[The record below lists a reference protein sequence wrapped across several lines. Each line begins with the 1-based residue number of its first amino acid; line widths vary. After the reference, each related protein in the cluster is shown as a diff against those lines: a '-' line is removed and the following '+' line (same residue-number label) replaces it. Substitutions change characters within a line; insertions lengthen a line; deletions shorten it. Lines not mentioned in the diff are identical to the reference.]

1 MWKRVVNIGICIY
14 ILFVLSEVFLFFS
27 KCFGFLDFIV
37 FWVYIIIDNIKNSN
51 MWLVYLKY
59 LYFVCFGRNNFRYD
73 IVVMW
78 LSLNL
83 EYVKL

>member
-1 MWKRVVNIGICIY
+1 MLYVLF
-14 ILFVLSEVFLFFS
+14 LFVVSEVFLFFS
-27 KCFGFLDFIV
+27 ICFVFLDFIV
-37 FWVYIIIDNIKNSN
+37 FWVCIIIDNIKNSN

-78 LSLNL
+78 LSLNV